1 MHHAV
6 GMELR
11 EYIGFIWIGEEP
23 GHRLRVLASSLED
36 ARAQVVAE
44 FGDGVISLH
53 NEDGAAG
60 PR

>member
-1 MHHAV
+1 
-6 GMELR
+6 MELR
-11 EYIGFIWIGEEP
+11 EYIGFIWIDEEP